1 MSPCWVEVT
10 IQSPHPEQSG
20 RKEWKNLAM
29 FETIRVG
36 NDGVTE
42 IWLNGRCARVV
53 ETPAQIVALC
63 RAAASR

>member
-1 MSPCWVEVT
+1 MTCWIEVT
-10 IQSPHPEQSG
+10 IKSPHEDLDG
-20 RKEWKNLAM
+20 RKEWKNMAL

-42 IWLNGRCARVV
+42 LWRDGRAALVH
-53 ETPAQIVALC
+53 ETPAQIVALT